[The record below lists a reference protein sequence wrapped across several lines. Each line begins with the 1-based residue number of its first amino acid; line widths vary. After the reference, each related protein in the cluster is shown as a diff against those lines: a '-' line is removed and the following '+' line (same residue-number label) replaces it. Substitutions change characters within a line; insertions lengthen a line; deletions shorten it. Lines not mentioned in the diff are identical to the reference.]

1 METELIQLSVWEQ
14 LTQEA
19 MKYISKTPT
28 VALIIFATWF
38 LSRIAVRIA
47 VGAGRIAKTDP
58 AVVLLITS
66 SIRFVAWI
74 FGFTAIFNALGLTQI
89 ALTLGGTV
97 ALVAMSL
104 ATGLNTI
111 PQDLL
116 AGIFLITDE
125 DFTVGRVIKTAGL
138 EGTLKQVSIRKTKI
152 VDNEGHLHVIPNRT
166 IDGATYTIYPP
177 ADARAENSG
186 GAEESSAS

>member
-38 LSRIAVRIA
+38 LSRIAVRIV

-97 ALVAMSL
+97 ALVAMSPHRPEHDSAGPL
-104 ATGLNTI
+104 AASFSSPTRIHGRPRDQDGRAGGDAEAGFH
-111 PQDLL
+111 PQD
-116 AGIFLITDE
+116 E
-125 DFTVGRVIKTAGL
+125 
-138 EGTLKQVSIRKTKI
+138 
-152 VDNEGHLHVIPNRT
+152 NR
-166 IDGATYTIYPP
+166 
-177 ADARAENSG
+177 R
-186 GAEESSAS
+186 

>member
-38 LSRIAVRIA
+38 LSRIAVRIV

-66 SIRFVAWI
+66 SIRFVAGSSGSLPSSTP
-74 FGFTAIFNALGLTQI
+74 FGLTQI

-97 ALVAMSL
+97 ALVAMSS
-104 ATGLNTI
+104 
-111 PQDLL
+111 
-116 AGIFLITDE
+116 
-125 DFTVGRVIKTAGL
+125 R
-138 EGTLKQVSIRKTKI
+138 
-152 VDNEGHLHVIPNRT
+152 
-166 IDGATYTIYPP
+166 P
-177 ADARAENSG
+177 A
-186 GAEESSAS
+186 